1 MKDWRNWIK
10 NNWFYVI
17 VIVVAICIPAFMPN
31 RYTFQIVIMSCLM
44 AVGALSFNLLL
55 GFTGQASLAHGAFF
69 GIGAYGASLLALKL
83 GWSFWIAL
91 PVGAAIAALI
101 GMVVGI
107 PTLRT
112 RGAYFAIATMCLG
125 EIITLVAG
133 NWMELTGG
141 HNGLVGIPTPTPI
154 RIPGFFTIDFNNQVA
169 QYYLVLIFLLIVI
182 FFMRRLVYSLKGLTF
197 MAVRNNE
204 LLAEAIGINTFRTKL
219 LSFVVSTFIVGLAGG
234 IYASL
239 IGSISPTVASIKITF
254 DFLLFTLLGGMATI
268 AGPVIGSFGLLV
280 LMEYLQFLQEYQM
293 IIFGVLLVAVIV
305 YFPRGFMGAFMK
317 IKSKMKKAG
326 T

>member
-1 MKDWRNWIK
+1 VKVKDWLTK
-10 NNWFYVI
+10 NWFYLI
-17 VIVVAICIPAFMPN
+17 VFIVALVVPAFMPN

-55 GFTGQASLAHGAFF
+55 GYTGQASLAHGAFF
-69 GIGAYGASLLALKL
+69 GIGAYGASILTLNL

-91 PVGAAIAALI
+91 PVGAAIAALV

-125 EIITLVAG
+125 EIITLIAG
-133 NWMELTGG
+133 NWIELTGG

-154 RIPGFFTIDFNNQVA
+154 RIPGLFTINFDDQTA
-169 QYYLVLIFLLIVI
+169 QYYLVLAFLIIVI

-197 MAVRNNE
+197 MAIRNNE

-219 LSFVVSTFIVGLAGG
+219 LSFVVSTFIVGMAGG
-234 IYASL
+234 VYASL
-239 IGSISPTVASIKITF
+239 IGSISPTVASLKVTF
-254 DFLLFTLLGGMATI
+254 DFLLFTLLGGMATL
-268 AGPVIGSFGLLV
+268 AGPVIGAFGLLI

-293 IIFGVLLVAVIV
+293 IIFGALLVAVIV
-305 YFPRGFMGAFMK
+305 YFPRGFMGAYMK
-317 IKSKMKKAG
+317 LKSKMKKAG
-326 T
+326 N